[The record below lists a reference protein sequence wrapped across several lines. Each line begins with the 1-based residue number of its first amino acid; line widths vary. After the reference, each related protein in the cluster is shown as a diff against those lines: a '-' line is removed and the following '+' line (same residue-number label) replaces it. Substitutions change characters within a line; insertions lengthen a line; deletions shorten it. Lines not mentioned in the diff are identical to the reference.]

1 MSDITFSQLLN
12 EWLISQKGVV
22 KDGTYYSYKSR
33 ISSMIEPILGD
44 KLITEMTTG
53 DILAFNNE
61 LQKNGLSVKTVKLSA
76 TVIRSAILYGV
87 EHYGMSD
94 IMPNSLSLPK
104 QTVVERN
111 PLTPEEQRNFIDY
124 ALSHNVRVNLCM
136 LLVLMTGIKVGELC
150 GLQWMDVD
158 FRHNSIHIRQIIYR
172 TSRPKSENKTAPALV
187 TQECDD
193 AREIPVPSVLMDELK
208 KLHNRNGENYV
219 FSGKDTPYEPRIALT
234 HAKKFCERS
243 GIRAVSFNEL
253 RDNFVQNCIN
263 NGCDIMM
270 TAKLLGTTSLNK
282 LYDDFN
288 WGTIPYEKTAAFMET
303 MGDNLVRPTTA
314 NKQPLRINEPTKY
327 RETNHRDTAN

>member
-1 MSDITFSQLLN
+1 MEITFSQLLD
-12 EWLISQKGVV
+12 EWLLSQKGVV

-33 ISSMIEPILGD
+33 ITSMIEPVLGN
-44 KLITEMTTG
+44 KIIIEMTAK
-53 DILAFNNE
+53 DIREFNE
-61 LQKNGLSVKTVKLSA
+61 KLQKNGLSVKTVKLCA
-76 TVIRSAILYGV
+76 TVIRSAILYGT
-87 EHYGMSD
+87 EHYGIKD
-94 IMPNSLSLPK
+94 IMPNSLDLPK
-104 QTVVERN
+104 PKAIERQS
-111 PLTPEEQRNFIDY
+111 LTAEEQRKFIDY

-187 TQECDD
+187 TQECEEE
-193 AREIPVPSVLMDELK
+193 REIPVPSALMDELK

-234 HAKKFCERS
+234 HAKKFCERC

-270 TAKLLGTTSLNK
+270 TAKLLGTNSLNK
-282 LYDDFN
+282 LLDDFD
-288 WGTIPYEKTAAFMET
+288 WPEVPYDKTAEFVEM
-303 MGDNLVRPTTA
+303 MGNKLIGEQAHKSKPVMRISPNIDDNITRRAVP
-314 NKQPLRINEPTKY
+314 
-327 RETNHRDTAN
+327 